1 MQWLMRPLC
10 CCCPGTPVSNLRQH
24 HRKEKDKTSHG
35 LGLRAYSVFH
45 SESSSRWFNMF
56 HRKGRISKVMHMAF
70 TIFQEGNLFCRYFLD
85 TNSEEEGGFL
95 LMGYT
100 DFISLM
106 GNS

>member
-1 MQWLMRPLC
+1 MANEATLLVLSGDAGFQPQA
-10 CCCPGTPVSNLRQH
+10 TPQKRKRQ
-24 HRKEKDKTSHG
+24 DITW
-35 LGLRAYSVFH
+35 LGLRAYSVFC

-56 HRKGRISKVMHMAF
+56 HRKGRISKVMHMTF

-85 TNSEEEGGFL
+85 TNSEEERGFL